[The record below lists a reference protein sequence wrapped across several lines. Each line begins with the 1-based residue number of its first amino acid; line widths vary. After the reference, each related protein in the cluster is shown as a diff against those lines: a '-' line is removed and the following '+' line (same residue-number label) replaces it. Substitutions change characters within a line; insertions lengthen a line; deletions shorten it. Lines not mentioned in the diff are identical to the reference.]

1 MTSAGGDPQGL
12 PALIQE
18 GCSVLRAAGLET
30 AEHDARLLL
39 AEAAGVDLHDLDK
52 GLLLGWDLDQLA
64 VPTRNAAQAL
74 GDYRSWLQRRSE
86 REPLQYILGHTAFRM
101 LDLAVGPGVF
111 IPRPETET
119 VVQTGLDWIAA
130 QGLSEPV
137 VVDLCAGSGAVGLS
151 VATEVGGARVWAV
164 EASDEAAAWTRRNAD
179 AQSQALAR
187 SGSSYHLVHGDAT
200 SGTVLAELDG
210 RVDLVISNPPYIP
223 IDRVPTQP
231 EVRDWDPALALY
243 GGSPDGCLI
252 PEGIIRRS
260 ADLLRPEGLLVM
272 EHDCSQGRALRSIA
286 RQAGYVNVSTG
297 RDLAGLDRY
306 LLAQVI

>member
-1 MTSAGGDPQGL
+1 MTSTGGNPQDIQ
-12 PALIQE
+12 ALVQE
-18 GCSVLRAAGLET
+18 GRNVLRAAGLEA
-30 AEHDARLLL
+30 AEHDARVLL

-52 GLLLGWDLDQLA
+52 GLLLGWDLDRLT
-64 VPTRNAAQAL
+64 VPARNAEQAL
-74 GDYRSWLQRRSE
+74 GDYRNWLQRRSE

-119 VVQTGLDWIAA
+119 VVQAGLDWIAA

-151 VATEVGGARVWAV
+151 VAAEVGGARVWAV
-164 EASDEAAAWTRRNAD
+164 EISDEAAVWTRRNAD
-179 AQSQALAR
+179 AQSETLAR
-187 SGSSYHLVHGDAT
+187 SGSSYHLVFGDAT
-200 SGTVLAELDG
+200 SGTVLTELDG
-210 RVDLVISNPPYIP
+210 RVDLVISNPPYVP
-223 IDRVPTQP
+223 MDRVPTQP

-252 PEGIIRRS
+252 PEGIIKRA
-260 ADLLRPEGLLVM
+260 ADLLRPGGLLVM
-272 EHDCSQGRALRSIA
+272 EHDCSQGRVLRSMA
-286 RQAGYVNVSTG
+286 RRAGYVNVSTG
-297 RDLAGLDRY
+297 QDLAGLDRY

>member
-1 MTSAGGDPQGL
+1 MTFTGGDPQGL
-12 PALIQE
+12 PALVQE
-18 GCSVLRAAGLET
+18 GSGVLRAAGLEA
-30 AEHDARLLL
+30 AEHDARVLL
-39 AEAAGVDLHDLDK
+39 AETAGVDLHDLDK
-52 GLLLGWDLDQLA
+52 GLLLGWDLDQLT
-64 VPTRNAAQAL
+64 VPARNAAQAL
-74 GDYRSWLQRRSE
+74 GDYRDWLQRRSE

-119 VVQTGLDWIAA
+119 VVQAGLDWIAA

-164 EASDEAAAWTRRNAD
+164 EASDEAAVWTRRNAD

-187 SGSSYHLVHGDAT
+187 SGSSYHLVFGDAT

-223 IDRVPTQP
+223 MDRVPTQP

-252 PEGIIRRS
+252 PEGIIKRA
-260 ADLLRPEGLLVM
+260 ADLLRPGGLLVM
-272 EHDCSQGRALRSIA
+272 EHDCSQGRALRSMA
-286 RQAGYVNVSTG
+286 RRSGYVNVSTG
-297 RDLAGLDRY
+297 QDLAGLDRY

>member
-1 MTSAGGDPQGL
+1 MTSTDGNPQDIQ
-12 PALIQE
+12 ALVQE
-18 GCSVLRAAGLET
+18 GRNVLRAARLEA
-30 AEHDARLLL
+30 AEHDARVLL

-52 GLLLGWDLDQLA
+52 GLLLGWDLDRLT
-64 VPTRNAAQAL
+64 VPARNAEQAL
-74 GDYRSWLQRRSE
+74 GDYRNWLQRRSE

-101 LDLAVGPGVF
+101 LNLAVGPGVF

-119 VVQTGLDWIAA
+119 VVQAGLDWIAA

-151 VATEVGGARVWAV
+151 VAAEVGGARVWAV
-164 EASDEAAAWTRRNAD
+164 EISDEAAVWTRRNAD
-179 AQSQALAR
+179 AQSETLAR
-187 SGSSYHLVHGDAT
+187 SGSSYHLVLGDAT
-200 SGTVLAELDG
+200 SGTVLTELDC
-210 RVDLVISNPPYIP
+210 RVDLVISNPPYVP
-223 IDRVPTQP
+223 MDRVPTQP

-252 PEGIIRRS
+252 PEGIIKR
-260 ADLLRPEGLLVM
+260 AKDLLRPGGLLVM
-272 EHDCSQGRALRSIA
+272 EHDCSQGRALRSMA
-286 RQAGYVNVSTG
+286 RRAGYVNVSTG

>member
-1 MTSAGGDPQGL
+1 MV
-12 PALIQE
+12 QE
-18 GCSVLRAAGLET
+18 GSGVLRAAGLEA
-30 AEHDARLLL
+30 AEHDARVLL
-39 AEAAGVDLHDLDK
+39 AETAGVDLHDLDK
-52 GLLLGWDLDQLA
+52 GLLLGWDLDQLT
-64 VPTRNAAQAL
+64 VPARNAAQAL
-74 GDYRSWLQRRSE
+74 GDYRDWLQRRSE

-119 VVQTGLDWIAA
+119 VVQAGLDWIAA

-164 EASDEAAAWTRRNAD
+164 EASDEAAVWTRRNAD

-187 SGSSYHLVHGDAT
+187 SGSSYHLVFGDAT

-223 IDRVPTQP
+223 MDRVPTQP

-252 PEGIIRRS
+252 PEGIIKRA
-260 ADLLRPEGLLVM
+260 ADLLRPGGLLVM
-272 EHDCSQGRALRSIA
+272 EHDCSQGRALRSMA
-286 RQAGYVNVSTG
+286 RRSGYVNVSTG
-297 RDLAGLDRY
+297 QDLAGLDRY

>member
-1 MTSAGGDPQGL
+1 MTSTGGDPQGL

-18 GCSVLRAAGLET
+18 GRSVLRAAGLEA
-30 AEHDARLLL
+30 AEHDARVLL

-119 VVQTGLDWIAA
+119 VVQAGLDWIAA

-151 VATEVGGARVWAV
+151 VAAEVGGARVWAV
-164 EASDEAAAWTRRNAD
+164 EISDEAAVWTRRNAD
-179 AQSQALAR
+179 AQSETLAR
-187 SGSSYHLVHGDAT
+187 SGSSYHLVFGDAT
-200 SGTVLAELDG
+200 SGTVLTELDG
-210 RVDLVISNPPYIP
+210 RVDLVISNPPYVP
-223 IDRVPTQP
+223 MDRVPTQP

-243 GGSPDGCLI
+243 GGSPDGCLM
-252 PEGIIRRS
+252 PEGIIKRA
-260 ADLLRPEGLLVM
+260 ADLLRPGGLLVM
-272 EHDCSQGRALRSIA
+272 EHDCSQGRALRSMA
-286 RQAGYVNVSTG
+286 RRAGYVNVSTG
-297 RDLAGLDRY
+297 QDLAGLDRY

>member
-12 PALIQE
+12 PALVQE
-18 GCSVLRAAGLET
+18 GRSVLRAAGLEA
-30 AEHDARLLL
+30 AEHDARVLL

-52 GLLLGWDLDQLA
+52 GLLLGWDLDRLT
-64 VPTRNAAQAL
+64 VPARNAEQAL
-74 GDYRSWLQRRSE
+74 GDYRNWLQRRSE

-119 VVQTGLDWIAA
+119 VVQAGLDWIAA

-151 VATEVGGARVWAV
+151 VAAEVGGARVWAV
-164 EASDEAAAWTRRNAD
+164 EISDEAAVWTRRNAD
-179 AQSQALAR
+179 AQSETLAR
-187 SGSSYHLVHGDAT
+187 SGSSYHLVFGDAT
-200 SGTVLAELDG
+200 SGTVLTELDG
-210 RVDLVISNPPYIP
+210 RVDLVISNPPYVP
-223 IDRVPTQP
+223 MDRVPTQP

-252 PEGIIRRS
+252 PEGIIKRA
-260 ADLLRPEGLLVM
+260 ADLLRPGGLLVM
-272 EHDCSQGRALRSIA
+272 EHDCSQGRALRSMA
-286 RQAGYVNVSTG
+286 RRAGYVNVSTG
-297 RDLAGLDRY
+297 QDLAGLDRY
-306 LLAQVI
+306 LVAQVI

>member
-1 MTSAGGDPQGL
+1 MTSTGGNPQDIQ
-12 PALIQE
+12 ALVQE
-18 GCSVLRAAGLET
+18 GRNVLRAAGLEA
-30 AEHDARLLL
+30 AEHDARVLL

-52 GLLLGWDLDQLA
+52 GLLLGWDLDRLT
-64 VPTRNAAQAL
+64 VPARNAEQAL
-74 GDYRSWLQRRSE
+74 GDYRNWLQRRSE

-119 VVQTGLDWIAA
+119 VVQAGLDWIAA

-151 VATEVGGARVWAV
+151 VAAEVGGARVWAV
-164 EASDEAAAWTRRNAD
+164 EISDEAAVWTRRNAD
-179 AQSQALAR
+179 AQSETLAR
-187 SGSSYHLVHGDAT
+187 SGSSYHLVFGDAT
-200 SGTVLAELDG
+200 SGTVLTELDG
-210 RVDLVISNPPYIP
+210 RVDLVISNPPYVP
-223 IDRVPTQP
+223 MDRVPTQP

-252 PEGIIRRS
+252 PEGIIKRA
-260 ADLLRPEGLLVM
+260 ADLLRPGGLLVM
-272 EHDCSQGRALRSIA
+272 EHDCSQGRALRSMA
-286 RQAGYVNVSTG
+286 RRAGYVNVSTG
-297 RDLAGLDRY
+297 QDLAGLDRY

>member
-1 MTSAGGDPQGL
+1 MTFTGGDPQGL
-12 PALIQE
+12 PALVQE
-18 GCSVLRAAGLET
+18 GSGVLRSAGLEA
-30 AEHDARLLL
+30 AEHDARVLL

-52 GLLLGWDLDQLA
+52 GLLLGWDLDQLT
-64 VPTRNAAQAL
+64 VPARNAAQAL
-74 GDYRSWLQRRSE
+74 GDYRDWLQKRSE
-86 REPLQYILGHTAFRM
+86 REPLQYILGHAAFRM

-119 VVQTGLDWIAA
+119 VVQAGLDWIAA

-164 EASDEAAAWTRRNAD
+164 EASDEAAVWTRRNAD
-179 AQSQALAR
+179 AQSEALAR
-187 SGSSYHLVHGDAT
+187 SGSSYHLVFGDAT
-200 SGTVLAELDG
+200 SRTVLAELDS

-223 IDRVPTQP
+223 MDRVPTQP

-252 PEGIIRRS
+252 PEGIIKRS
-260 ADLLRPEGLLVM
+260 ANLLRPGGLLVM
-272 EHDCSQGRALRSIA
+272 EHDCSQGRALRSMA
-286 RQAGYVNVSTG
+286 RRAGYVNVSTG
-297 RDLAGLDRY
+297 QDLAGLDRY
-306 LLAQVI
+306 LMAQVI

>member
-30 AEHDARLLL
+30 AEHDARVLL

-119 VVQTGLDWIAA
+119 VVQAGLDWIAA

-151 VATEVGGARVWAV
+151 VAAEVGGARVWAV
-164 EASDEAAAWTRRNAD
+164 EISDEAAVWTRRNAD
-179 AQSQALAR
+179 AQSETLAR
-187 SGSSYHLVHGDAT
+187 SGSSYHLVFGDAT
-200 SGTVLAELDG
+200 SGTVLTELDG
-210 RVDLVISNPPYIP
+210 RVDLVISNPPYVP
-223 IDRVPTQP
+223 MDRVPTQP

-243 GGSPDGCLI
+243 GGSSDGCLI
-252 PEGIIRRS
+252 PEGIIKRA
-260 ADLLRPEGLLVM
+260 ADLLRPGGLLVM
-272 EHDCSQGRALRSIA
+272 EHDCSQGRALRSMA
-286 RQAGYVNVSTG
+286 RRAGYVNVSTG
-297 RDLAGLDRY
+297 QDLAGLDRY

>member
-1 MTSAGGDPQGL
+1 
-12 PALIQE
+12 
-18 GCSVLRAAGLET
+18 
-30 AEHDARLLL
+30 
-39 AEAAGVDLHDLDK
+39 
-52 GLLLGWDLDQLA
+52 
-64 VPTRNAAQAL
+64 
-74 GDYRSWLQRRSE
+74 
-86 REPLQYILGHTAFRM
+86 M

-119 VVQTGLDWIAA
+119 VVQAGLDWIAA

-164 EASDEAAAWTRRNAD
+164 EASDEAAVWTRRNAD

-187 SGSSYHLVHGDAT
+187 SGSSYHLVFGDAT

-223 IDRVPTQP
+223 MDRVPTQP

-252 PEGIIRRS
+252 PEGIIKRA
-260 ADLLRPEGLLVM
+260 ADLLRPGGLLVM
-272 EHDCSQGRALRSIA
+272 EHDCSQGRALRSMA
-286 RQAGYVNVSTG
+286 RRSGYVNVSTG
-297 RDLAGLDRY
+297 QDLAGLDRY

>member
-12 PALIQE
+12 PALVQE
-18 GCSVLRAAGLET
+18 GRSILGAAGLEA
-30 AEHDARLLL
+30 AEHDARALL

-52 GLLLGWDLDQLA
+52 GLLLGWDLDRLT
-64 VPTRNAAQAL
+64 VPARNAEQAL
-74 GDYRSWLQRRSE
+74 GDYRNWLQRRSE

-119 VVQTGLDWIAA
+119 VVQAGLDWIAA

-151 VATEVGGARVWAV
+151 VAAEVGGARVWAV
-164 EASDEAAAWTRRNAD
+164 EASDEAAVWTRRNAD
-179 AQSQALAR
+179 AQSEALAR
-187 SGSSYHLVHGDAT
+187 SGSSYHLVFGDAT
-200 SGTVLAELDG
+200 SRTVLAELDS

-223 IDRVPTQP
+223 MDRVPTQP

-252 PEGIIRRS
+252 PEGIIKRA
-260 ADLLRPEGLLVM
+260 ADLLRPGGLLVM

-297 RDLAGLDRY
+297 QDLAGLDRY
-306 LLAQVI
+306 LMAQVI

>member
-1 MTSAGGDPQGL
+1 MTSAGGDPQDIQ
-12 PALIQE
+12 ALVQE
-18 GCSVLRAAGLET
+18 GRNVLRAAGLET
-30 AEHDARLLL
+30 AEHDARVLL
-39 AEAAGVDLHDLDK
+39 AEAAGVGLHDLDK
-52 GLLLGWDLDQLA
+52 GLLLGWDLDRLT
-64 VPTRNAAQAL
+64 VPARNAEQAL
-74 GDYRSWLQRRSE
+74 GDYRNWLQRRSE

-119 VVQTGLDWIAA
+119 VVQAGLDWIAA

-164 EASDEAAAWTRRNAD
+164 EASDEAAVWTRRNAD

-187 SGSSYHLVHGDAT
+187 SGSSYHLVFGDAT

-223 IDRVPTQP
+223 MDRVPTQP

-252 PEGIIRRS
+252 PEGIIKRA
-260 ADLLRPEGLLVM
+260 ADLLRPGGLLVM
-272 EHDCSQGRALRSIA
+272 EHDCSQGRALRSMA
-286 RQAGYVNVSTG
+286 RRSGYVNVSTG
-297 RDLAGLDRY
+297 QDLAGLDRY